1 MINKAEADEKVQNEK
16 YIRAWAAFEVLAIN
30 EDKAKESLTNLI
42 NKIDQDNKIQVY
54 EKEFSEPVKVE
65 NPTKTIKQAYSI
77 TCDLK
82 LIAKNIDNLLQFVIS
97 YGPSAI
103 EIIEPNEIKMQ
114 IGEVQNILNTVSGM
128 MHKFAAAGIGGLV
141 FINKE

>member
-16 YIRAWAAFEVLAIN
+16 YIRVWAAFEVLAIN

-42 NKIDQDNKIQVY
+42 NKIDQDKKIQVY

-82 LIAKNIDNLLQFVIS
+82 LIAKNVDNLLQFVIS